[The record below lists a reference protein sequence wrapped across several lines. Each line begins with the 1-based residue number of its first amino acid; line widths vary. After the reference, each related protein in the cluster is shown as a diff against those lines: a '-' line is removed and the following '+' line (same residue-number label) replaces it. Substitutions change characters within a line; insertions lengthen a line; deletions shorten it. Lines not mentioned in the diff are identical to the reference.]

1 MYSIWGKKSKEAEAE
16 KKKPRTTAAQIRV
29 QKDLAELDIPDTIQL
44 DFPDPS
50 NILNFNISIH
60 PDEGFYK
67 GGVFKFTF
75 SISNN
80 YPHEPPKVLCIQK
93 IYHPNIDLEGNICLN
108 ILREDWKPVLSLQAV
123 LVGLQYLFLE
133 PNADDPLN
141 KVAAEV
147 LRDNRRLFENNH
159 STLYDLNT
167 RLWNNNRTILD
178 LAYLLGHQS
187 IIDLLIKR
195 GLSNEFNTLKKT
207 EQQYFRKG
215 LVKENKK
222 KVLLTGEQQQQGKR
236 QQIEVAQLVK
246 RSAVK
251 NNPLYRKLE
260 KVSTINKHTPPP
272 CLTEDESSSEE
283 ELQFYGNSIQN
294 TSKENSLDSS
304 DSDDDDETVEHKAI
318 TVFRALRPVY
328 KATLFNKEEETAND
342 PTSSTT
348 LVENC
353 YLNNNRMPRKIDDE
367 NRRREIKR
375 QSGSQ
380 KAAWTM
386 SISSWAAMLDREFN
400 LNGLNSLTEEST
412 IPLKLDNGDLK
423 LNNGSKDNSTSSQME
438 NTIPKRE
445 SSMPT
450 EHHKDV
456 FSAGPSQKKV
466 TRHEKEIRSTMVHS
480 IPPHLLKQ
488 GYGRLYLH
496 INSIQDILLP
506 LPKDRTFIRCV
517 ISDGQFEYMSRYE
530 VLSQNI
536 HFDHECVIDTHPD
549 MIITL
554 SLHVRPDYMI
564 KPRKPLSRLFTSRK
578 KKKESLSGYVNK
590 EDGAIGQAQFALAD
604 MVSACT
610 EIDYE
615 AGFSCFNA
623 WYSKSFKER
632 HRQKKKDQDVLK
644 VVGNFNLDDL

>member
-1 MYSIWGKKSKEAEAE
+1 M
-16 KKKPRTTAAQIRV
+16 
-29 QKDLAELDIPDTIQL
+29 
-44 DFPDPS
+44 
-50 NILNFNISIH
+50 
-60 PDEGFYK
+60 
-67 GGVFKFTF
+67 
-75 SISNN
+75 
-80 YPHEPPKVLCIQK
+80 
-93 IYHPNIDLEGNICLN
+93 
-108 ILREDWKPVLSLQAV
+108 
-123 LVGLQYLFLE
+123 
-133 PNADDPLN
+133 
-141 KVAAEV
+141 
-147 LRDNRRLFENNH
+147 
-159 STLYDLNT
+159 NT
-167 RLWNNNRTILD
+167 RFWNNNRTILD

-222 KVLLTGEQQQQGKR
+222 KVLLTGEQQQQQQQQQGKR

-251 NNPLYRKLE
+251 NNPLYQKLE

-412 IPLKLDNGDLK
+412 IPLNLDNGDLK
-423 LNNGSKDNSTSSQME
+423 LNNGSKDNTTSSQIE

-445 SSMPT
+445 SSMTT

-480 IPPHLLKQ
+480 IPPHLHKQ

-610 EIDYE
+610 EVDYE

-644 VVGNFNLDDL
+644 VVGNFNVNMLYLPYSSYQI